1 MAETANVASALGALP
16 IVAPRVSFGDE
27 RPRHRGLSHHTRSA
41 LALCLGSVRV
51 AWPSGL
57 DTPDGVEVV
66 EVDVSG
72 WELALRQPAAAAH
85 GPGSGGRPVVLRGG
99 VRGRSAR
106 CCVTTPAPQRACG
119 IVPRA
124 VRIGVAKEIK
134 SQEYRV
140 ALTPAGALEL
150 VQRGHE
156 VTVEQ
161 GAGVGSGFADEAYT
175 AVGARIADVD
185 DVWGSAELLLKVKE
199 PIEPEYRQLREGLT
213 LFTYLHIAADEPLT
227 RALLDSG
234 ITAVA
239 YETVETSDRRLPL
252 LAPMS
257 EVAGRLAPQMGAW
270 ALEKAHGGRGI
281 LLGGVPGVPPA
292 KVIVLGGG
300 VVGLNA
306 AIIALGMQ
314 ADVWVLDRSVDRM
327 RELEIALDGR
337 VTLAMS
343 NRLQI
348 EEVLADADMVI
359 GAVLVPGALA
369 PKLVTRE
376 MLGLMRPG
384 AVLVDVAID
393 QGGCF
398 ETSHA
403 TTHDDP
409 IFEVDGIVHYC
420 VANMPG
426 AVPVTSTKALTN
438 VTLPYVEAIADK
450 GLPRAIADD
459 PALAKGV
466 NIARRQAHLRSCR
479 RGAQP
484 RLHAALRRRDGARS
498 SHRVGRSPFVAPPA
512 SSRLR
517 RAWLRFE
524 GEILTTSARDGGRER
539 EDRGDVER
547 ELDQAED
554 VVHRRT

>member
-1 MAETANVASALGALP
+1 
-16 IVAPRVSFGDE
+16 
-27 RPRHRGLSHHTRSA
+27 
-41 LALCLGSVRV
+41 
-51 AWPSGL
+51 
-57 DTPDGVEVV
+57 
-66 EVDVSG
+66 
-72 WELALRQPAAAAH
+72 
-85 GPGSGGRPVVLRGG
+85 
-99 VRGRSAR
+99 
-106 CCVTTPAPQRACG
+106 
-119 IVPRA
+119 

-134 SQEYRV
+134 SREYRV

-150 VQRGHE
+150 VQHGHE
-156 VTVEQ
+156 VIVEH
-161 GAGVGSGFADEAYT
+161 GAGLGSGFADEVYST
-175 AVGARIADVD
+175 VGARLADVE
-185 DVWGSAELLLKVKE
+185 DVWASADLLLKVKE
-199 PIEPEYRQLREGLT
+199 PIESEYPRLREGLT

-234 ITAVA
+234 ITAIA
-239 YETVETSDRRLPL
+239 YETVETADRRLPL

-292 KVIVLGGG
+292 KVVVLGGG
-300 VVGLNA
+300 VVGLNS

-327 RELEIALDGR
+327 RDLEIALDGR

-348 EEVLADADMVI
+348 EEVLPDADMVI

-384 AVLVDVAID
+384 SVLVDVAID

-409 IFEVDGIVHYC
+409 IFEVDGVVHYC

-438 VTLPYVEAIADK
+438 VTLPYVEAIANR
-450 GLPRAIADD
+450 GTAQALADD
-459 PALAKGV
+459 QALARGV
-466 NIARRQAHLRSCR
+466 NTLGGKLTYEAVAEAHNL
-479 RGAQP
+479 
-484 RLHAALRRRDGARS
+484 
-498 SHRVGRSPFVAPPA
+498 PFTPLADA
-512 SSRLR
+512 
-517 RAWLRFE
+517 
-524 GEILTTSARDGGRER
+524 ER
-539 EDRGDVER
+539 TLV
-547 ELDQAED
+547 
-554 VVHRRT
+554 